1 VAEDTEGVALAR
13 IAICEDERIVALDIR
28 TFLQR
33 NGYDVVGV
41 YASAESL
48 LDSVD
53 AVKPELVLMDIHLEG
68 PMDGVEASAELMERW
83 SIPVIFLT
91 AYADSPTIERA
102 KLTQPF
108 GYVIKPFDER
118 ELKTAITIGL
128 YRSGMEQRLRRS
140 ETRYR
145 GLFEDGLAAIF
156 VSGPDGLIHEGN
168 KAFHELAPGCANLD
182 RLIQDADALAELWRA
197 LRSGEAYGPVELALS
212 AKEGRT
218 VQALLSA
225 APLRVLEQGNYLFQ
239 AIDITERKSLQ
250 DQLNR
255 AQKMEA
261 LGRLAGGAAHDFN
274 NIITAILGYGKLLR
288 DDLGN
293 NPQISAELDG
303 IEDAARRAAILARQL
318 LVFSRGEEG
327 GSSVFSL
334 GALILELERMLG
346 RLIGEDVFI
355 RMRPGDGDHVRADRS
370 RLEQVVMNLAVN
382 ARDAMPKGGKLSLST
397 GRIALPEALE
407 GAFGPIA
414 SGNWAYLRV
423 SDEGE
428 GIDPAI
434 LPHIFEPF
442 YSTKAPDRGTGLGLS
457 TVAAIVRQADG
468 HIELA
473 SELGRG
479 TTFTVYLPSV
489 DEDTDT
495 AAGIDRLQYREGSG
509 ETLLL
514 VEDDSSLRA
523 LLETL
528 LERAGYR
535 VLSAGNPG
543 SALLLAENAAKPPAL
558 LVSDVVMPLMR
569 GPELAMRLR
578 SFLPGLRVL
587 LISGNVEELS
597 PNRLPASATLAKPFA
612 EEELL
617 SAIHGLLHGS
627 FDTVPPLDPA

>member
-1 VAEDTEGVALAR
+1 MEGDTEGNALAK

-48 LDSVD
+48 LASVE
-53 AVKPELVLMDIHLEG
+53 ATRPELVLMDIHLEG
-68 PMDGVEASAELMERW
+68 PMDGVEASALLMERW

-102 KLTQPF
+102 KRTQPF

-145 GLFEDGLAAIF
+145 GLFEDGLAAVF
-156 VSGPDGLIHEGN
+156 LAGTDGAIHEGN
-168 KAFHELAPGCANLD
+168 KAFRDLATGCASID
-182 RLIQDADALAELWRA
+182 GLIRDSGALSELWQA
-197 LRSGEAYGPVELALS
+197 LRGGAAYGPVELALS
-212 AKEGRT
+212 AKDGRT

-225 APLRVLEQGNYLFQ
+225 APLRVLEQGFYLFQ

-288 DDLGN
+288 DDLGD
-293 NPQISAELDG
+293 NPRIGMELDG
-303 IEDAARRAAILARQL
+303 IEDAARRAAVLARQL
-318 LVFSRGEEG
+318 LVFSRTEAG
-327 GSSVFSL
+327 GASVFSL

-355 RMRPGDGDHVRADRS
+355 RMRPGEGDHVRADRS

-397 GRIALPEALE
+397 GRVTLSEPIE

-414 SGNWAYLRV
+414 PGNWAYLRV

-468 HIELA
+468 HIELT

-479 TTFTVYLPSV
+479 TTFTVYLPCI
-489 DEDTDT
+489 DAEADA
-495 AAGIDRLQYREGSG
+495 AAGVDRPRYQEGAG
-509 ETLLL
+509 ELLLL

-528 LERAGYR
+528 LERAGYA

-558 LVSDVVMPLMR
+558 LVSDVIMPLMR
-569 GPELAMRLR
+569 GPELAARLR
-578 SFLPGLRVL
+578 SFLPELRVL
-587 LISGNVEELS
+587 LISGKAEELTE
-597 PNRLPASATLAKPFA
+597 NALPGSAVLAKPFA

-617 SAIHGLLHGS
+617 SAIHALLSG
-627 FDTVPPLDPA
+627 PADPA